1 MRGATKGAFCGP
13 GVHYISIHAP
23 REGSDV
29 RHVARLLR
37 SSTISIHA
45 PREGSDGRNPVQRQ
59 HQKISIHA
67 PREGSDWMPWL
78 KSIVA
83 QIFLSTLPVRGATDG
98 IRCSVSIKR
107 FLSTL
112 PVRGATSHPH
122 VVGFQLGGFLSTLP
136 VRGATFWLIFRSL
149 YSSIS
154 IHAPREGSDFMRLK
168 YSWMVV
174 DFYPRSP

>member
-1 MRGATKGAFCGP
+1 MAEIHSCP
-13 GVHYISIHAP
+13 DISIHAP
-23 REGSDV
+23 REGSD
-29 RHVARLLR
+29 
-37 SSTISIHA
+37 
-45 PREGSDGRNPVQRQ
+45 QRRRYPEYCPDQ
-59 HQKISIHA
+59 
-67 PREGSDWMPWL
+67 
-78 KSIVA
+78 
-83 QIFLSTLPVRGATDG
+83 FLSTLPVRGATG
-98 IRCSVSIKR
+98 FLTGSFTFLQI